1 MHVTSDVRSPAE
13 LQANPLMLMHVVKFS
28 GSFIKNITASDQM
41 HLNFS
46 SIKFLPLS
54 VPIIGDAG
62 SLSLYNIK
70 IIICL
75 YCISIFII
83 FYDAYREI
91 SS

>member
-1 MHVTSDVRSPAE
+1 
-13 LQANPLMLMHVVKFS
+13 MLWNS
-28 GSFIKNITASDQM
+28 GSFIRNITASDQM

-70 IIICL
+70 IIIFD
-75 YCISIFII
+75 IFII
-83 FYDAYREI
+83 FYDAYKEI
-91 SS
+91 SSYIFRTECFSKARIEPLFQMKN